1 MISWSEYMSAAI
13 GLLGVV
19 VGGLLT
25 FGMQAR
31 ERRLNRLATIKT
43 EVAEVVILSTAIRE
57 GLQTIHMPGVEYK
70 LSREQIDSVM
80 PQVTKDW
87 ISARA
92 KLIRLS
98 HTADKPTKK
107 AADQLLLSLKTATNY
122 LDPHSR
128 PGLKTDFDRAD
139 EVLFDVESRT
149 SALSA
154 VSQAFPIRRRMV
166 LQKHQKIRELETC
179 EG

>member
-1 MISWSEYMSAAI
+1 MIDWSHYMPAII

-25 FGMQAR
+25 FGMQTY
-31 ERRLNRLATIKT
+31 ERRLNRLETIRT
-43 EVAEVVILSTAIRE
+43 EVAEVVILSTAIQE
-57 GLQTIHMPGVEYK
+57 GLQTIHMSAVEYK
-70 LSREQIDSVM
+70 LSREQIESVM
-80 PQVTKDW
+80 PQVTADW
-87 ISARA
+87 ISARS

-98 HTADKPTKK
+98 HTADESTKQ

-128 PGLKTDFDRAD
+128 PGLKTNFEDAD
-139 EVLFDVESRT
+139 DVLLAVESRT

-154 VSQAFPIRRRMV
+154 VSQALPIRRRMV
-166 LQKHQKIRELETC
+166 LKKHQKRRELEARK
-179 EG
+179 G

>member
-1 MISWSEYMSAAI
+1 MIDWSQYMPAVI
-13 GLLGVV
+13 GLFGVII
-19 VGGLLT
+19 GGLLT
-25 FGMQAR
+25 FGMQSR
-31 ERRLNRLATIKT
+31 ERRLNQLAAIRA
-43 EVAEVVILSTAIRE
+43 EVAEVVILSTAIQE
-57 GLQTIHMPGVEYK
+57 GLQTIHMPAVEFK
-70 LSREQIDSVM
+70 LSREQIASVM
-80 PQVTKDW
+80 PQVTADW

-92 KLIRLS
+92 KLIQLS
-98 HTADKPTKK
+98 HTADKSTKK
-107 AADQLLLSLKTATNY
+107 AADQLLLSLKNATNY

-166 LQKHQKIRELETC
+166 LQKHQKIRESETC